1 MLTTLVH
8 DRVSLTFVQLSP
20 LGAKVAVTDV
30 AAVMLTVQVPVPL
43 HAPDQ
48 PENIELAFGAAV
60 STTLVAYVND
70 ATQALPQ
77 LMPVGV
83 EVTVPVPVP
92 AFPTVRVYERMLK
105 VAVTVA
111 AAETAMVQAPVPLHP
126 PPLQPAKDE
135 PAAAAAVSTR
145 LVPGVN
151 EPAQVAPQLMPA
163 GAEVTV
169 PVPVPAFE
177 TVMVTGFGL
186 NVAVTPSAVLVE
198 TVHVPVP
205 VQPPPLQPANVE
217 PVAGVAVRTT
227 DIPGP
232 YASLQS
238 VGQLMPAG
246 ADTTVPTPVPAS
258 VTTTELLTAKEAWTV
273 TLAVAVT
280 AQLPV
285 PVHPPPD
292 QPTKSEPDVAV
303 ACSVTVLPLG
313 TA

>member
-1 MLTTLVH
+1 MIVPRLISAMLTTLVH

-111 AAETAMVQAPVPLHP
+111 AAETATVQAPVPLHP
-126 PPLQPAKDE
+126 PPD
-135 PAAAAAVSTR
+135 R
-145 LVPGVN
+145 
-151 EPAQVAPQLMPA
+151 
-163 GAEVTV
+163 
-169 PVPVPAFE
+169 
-177 TVMVTGFGL
+177 
-186 NVAVTPSAVLVE
+186 
-198 TVHVPVP
+198 
-205 VQPPPLQPANVE
+205 
-217 PVAGVAVRTT
+217 
-227 DIPGP
+227 
-232 YASLQS
+232 LQS
-238 VGQLMPAG
+238 HHSPSRGW
-246 ADTTVPTPVPAS
+246 S
-258 VTTTELLTAKEAWTV
+258 
-273 TLAVAVT
+273 LA
-280 AQLPV
+280 
-285 PVHPPPD
+285 
-292 QPTKSEPDVAV
+292 
-303 ACSVTVLPLG
+303 
-313 TA
+313 